1 MVKCYHSI
9 TLPPYFYHLITV
21 FLIQITWCS
30 FAHHVAESLFH
41 HAPLLEQIVYRLM
54 LEIVHRA
61 LAEEGQPRLDAAH
74 TCTQCQITENNQVER
89 DGSSKNGV
97 TAQEVNL
104 DFHRIAHPCL
114 LYTSISPRKVAFV
127 LRIPVQQC
135 SAKNIHAAK
144 ILHFQPNK
152 A

>member
-21 FLIQITWCS
+21 FLIQITRCC
-30 FAHHVAESLFH
+30 FTHHVAESLFH

-61 LAEEGQPRLDAAH
+61 LAEERQPRLDAAH
-74 TCTQCQITENNQVER
+74 ACTQCQITENNQVER

-97 TAQEVNL
+97 TAQPTQPKISML
-104 DFHRIAHPCL
+104 SHASL
-114 LYTSISPRKVAFV
+114 LS
-127 LRIPVQQC
+127 LRGG
-135 SAKNIHAAK
+135 
-144 ILHFQPNK
+144 
-152 A
+152 